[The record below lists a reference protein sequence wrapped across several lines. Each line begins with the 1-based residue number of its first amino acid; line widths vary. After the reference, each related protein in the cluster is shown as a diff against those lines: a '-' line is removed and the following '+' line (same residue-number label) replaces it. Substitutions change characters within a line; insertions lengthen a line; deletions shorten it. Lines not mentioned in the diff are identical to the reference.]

1 MECHSITAAKKENK
15 LQQLYVYR
23 IEDAEQIM
31 DMLEKTEIDLA
42 QTTEQYN
49 RMIQLNNHI
58 QSQFKKKASEI
69 RQLAIKK
76 NKKNKKKKK

>member
-1 MECHSITAAKKENK
+1 MKSKNIPADIRPKSIKEAQNEI
-15 LQQLYVYR
+15 R
-23 IEDAEQIM
+23 EIM

-76 NKKNKKKKK
+76 NKKKKK